1 MAGIKDVA
9 REAGVSIGT
18 VDRVLHDRG
27 RVSEETKAKVR
38 AVIEQLDYKPNTAAQ
53 GLAAAKKGLNLC
65 FIVLEPTHNPF
76 YYDIIEAAHRQAEKL
91 KQYGVHTDICL
102 LGTELGAFTLPRI
115 VQTMRQADGIAALG
129 FVDDVLL
136 TELKAATKRG
146 VPVVLYNTDRM
157 DLDRLA
163 FVGCNYVDAGRLAAG
178 LAARVAGPDA
188 SIAVFSQNLDENM
201 EVASYNER
209 VQGIQQEID
218 RHYPRMKIVAKCS
231 ITVDRADNE
240 RVVEDVLRNC
250 PQVNVAYVANPVDY
264 DICRILHKHDPEG
277 KIRIITNDLV
287 GNQIRMVQDE
297 TICATIC
304 QEPERQGE
312 QPLNILFQ
320 YLAYGVRPAKTVQ
333 YTNLS
338 IHIAQSLPRNNW

>member
-38 AVIEQLDYKPNTAAQ
+38 AVMEQLHYKPNTAAQ
-53 GLAAAKKGLNLC
+53 GLAAAKKKLNLC
-65 FIVLEPTHNPF
+65 FVVPEPTHNPF
-76 YYDIIEAAHRQAEKL
+76 YYDIIEAAQRRAEKL
-91 KQYGVHTDICL
+91 KQYGVNTDICL
-102 LGTELGAFTLPRI
+102 LGGEPNSHTTQKI

-129 FVDDVLL
+129 FLDGTLSA
-136 TELKAATKRG
+136 ELKAAAKRG
-146 VPVVLYNTDRM
+146 IPIVLYNTDRP
-157 DLDRLA
+157 DLERLA

-188 SIAVFSQNLDENM
+188 SIAVFSQGQDENM
-201 EVASYNER
+201 EVASYTER

-218 RHYPRMKIVAKCS
+218 RHYPQMKIVAKRA
-231 ITVDRADNE
+231 ITVNRAENE
-240 RVVEDVLRNC
+240 RVVEDVLRSC
-250 PQVNVAYVANPVDY
+250 PQVNVAYIANPVDY
-264 DICRILHKHDPEG
+264 DICRILHEHDPEG
-277 KIRIITNDLV
+277 KIHIITNDLV
-287 GNQIRMVQDE
+287 GNQIRMVRDE

-304 QEPERQGE
+304 QEPEKQGE
-312 QPLNILFQ
+312 QPLAILFQ
-320 YLAYGVRPAKTVQ
+320 YLAYGVRPAQTVQ

-338 IHIAQSLPRNNW
+338 IHIAQSLPIDG